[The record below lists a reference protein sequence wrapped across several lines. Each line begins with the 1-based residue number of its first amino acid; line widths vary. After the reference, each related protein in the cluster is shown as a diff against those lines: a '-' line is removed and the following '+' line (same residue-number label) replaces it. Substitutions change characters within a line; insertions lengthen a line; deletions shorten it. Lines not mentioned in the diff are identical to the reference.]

1 MEQVKEY
8 RSAYPLRIP
17 REMRE
22 RAEREAKANSRSLHS
37 EILFRLREAYALK
50 VAA

>member
-1 MEQVKEY
+1 MEGAKEY

-17 REMRE
+17 REVRE
-22 RAEREAKANSRSLHS
+22 RAEREAKANQRSLHA
-37 EILFRLREAYALK
+37 ELLYRLREAYALK